1 MASTRFAGPKGSLL
15 LAAALSATLSGCA
28 SVEYN
33 KLADGKNRKVVPM
46 PAQASE
52 TAYAAPGTVPQ
63 GGPTVEAAAI
73 AAGIPL
79 PTPNPNDPQMAALMK
94 PAPVLPNAAL
104 PAGQTVAGTQ
114 PLATAGQPGAVQ
126 VAMVNPAASGNPL
139 VQSAVTDGTELAY
152 APPTVVAVPQPRPD
166 IIAAANSIPTA
177 GGPDMP
183 STAAQPQSSA
193 SKDVQFL
200 QERLASAE
208 PQPGMPN
215 PLVASVAIPSPRP
228 DVKPMGLEAYAN
240 TPEMM
245 ALDAYDTSAPKTI
258 SEEPSLAPSGKLQ
271 GLIKKYAALYQ
282 VPEALVHRVVR
293 RESMYN
299 PNAYS
304 HGNYGLMQIRY
315 NTAKS
320 LGYTGSPSGL
330 FDAETNLKYAV
341 KYLRGA
347 FMVADNNHDNAVRL
361 YARGYYYD
369 AKRKGLLAQVQ

>member
-1 MASTRFAGPKGSLL
+1 MAVTRYAGLKSALL
-15 LAAALSATLSGCA
+15 LATAISATLSGCA

-33 KLADGKNRKVVPM
+33 KLADGKSKKVVPM
-46 PAQASE
+46 PTQAAE
-52 TAYAAPGTVPQ
+52 TAYAAPGQPGAVSTQ
-63 GGPTVEAAAI
+63 TLSEGPTVVAAEQ

-79 PTPNPNDPQMAALMK
+79 PTPNPSNPQMAALMQ
-94 PAPVLPNAAL
+94 PAPVQAAAAVLP
-104 PAGQTVAGTQ
+104 
-114 PLATAGQPGAVQ
+114 GQPQLQQ
-126 VAMVNPAASGNPL
+126 VAMADTAGTNPL
-139 VQSAVTDGTELAY
+139 AQAQTTPGMELAY
-152 APPTVVAVPQPRPD
+152 ATPTVVAVPQPRPD

-177 GGPDMP
+177 GGPDDP
-183 STAAQPQSSA
+183 QVTQPLTQPQSSA
-193 SKDVQFL
+193 QKDAELL
-200 QERLASAE
+200 QQRLASAD
-208 PQPGMPN
+208 PAPGNPN
-215 PLVASVAIPSPRP
+215 PLLAGVAVPTPRP
-228 DVKPMGLEAYAN
+228 DMKPMGLEAYAS

-245 ALDAYDTSAPKTI
+245 ALDAFDTSAPKEIAKETG
-258 SEEPSLAPSGKLQ
+258 LAPSGKLQ
-271 GLIKKYAALYQ
+271 ALIKKYAELYQ

-304 HGNYGLMQIRY
+304 RGNYGLMQIRY

>member
-15 LAAALSATLSGCA
+15 LAAALSATLSGCT

-46 PAQASE
+46 PQQASE
-52 TAYAAPGTVPQ
+52 TAYAAPGTAPA
-63 GGPTVEAAAI
+63 GGPTVEAAAL

-79 PTPNPNDPQMAALMK
+79 PTPNPNNPQMAMMMQ
-94 PAPVLPNAAL
+94 PAPVQPGAAL
-104 PAGQTVAGTQ
+104 PGQPQ
-114 PLATAGQPGAVQ
+114 PLPGQAGVTQ
-126 VAMVNPAASGNPL
+126 VAMTDTAGNPL
-139 VQSAVTDGTELAY
+139 AQAVTTPGMELAY
-152 APPTVVAVPQPRPD
+152 ATPTVVAVPQPRPD

-177 GGPDMP
+177 GGPDAPDGM
-183 STAAQPQSSA
+183 SAAD
-193 SKDVQFL
+193 KDL
-200 QERLASAE
+200 QVLRDRLAAAE
-208 PQPGMPN
+208 PPADTAN
-215 PLVASVAIPSPRP
+215 PLLTAVAIPSPRP

-240 TPEMM
+240 APEMM
-245 ALDAYDTSAPKTI
+245 AKDAFDTSAPKKIT
-258 SEEPSLAPSGKLQ
+258 EEPGLAPSGKLQ
-271 GLIKKYAALYQ
+271 GLIKKYAQLYE

-304 HGNYGLMQIRY
+304 RGNYGLMQIRY